1 MQSERSTQPTFGPWK
16 DGGMATLSPAGSSTT
31 GPRHGGDPAASPWRN
46 KRRWLLIIAI
56 AFIVVA
62 GIGYYFISA
71 NWPYRYRK
79 IKPMLEEDLASQVEV
94 TSYHRT
100 YFPNPGFVATGLTL
114 RRKSALHLPP
124 LGHAEEMVVQG
135 RWRDLLLLRHRVQ
148 TVEVTGLHIV
158 VPPLGSQANHA
169 NFPPGSSSDFT
180 GPDTAIEMFKIHNSI
195 LEILKNDGKRLI
207 FPVRELDLAHFEKN
221 KVMTYSVDM
230 QNAIPAGRIESRG
243 TFGPLNPKQIG
254 NTPVSGTFTF
264 TTVHLHDVG
273 EISGI
278 LSAQGEFHGALG
290 GIEAQA
296 DSVTPDFA
304 VDGGRPARVAGSIQC
319 TINGTNG
326 DVAMHVIEAHTGDT
340 NVHASGT
347 VQGSPKATNLDFD
360 VKRGRAEDVMRPFIG
375 REVPITGSVWLHG
388 HAYLEPDGHGAGF
401 LHRLHV
407 TGAFDVP
414 AERVTD
420 QKTEKS
426 LTDFSH
432 RAQGQKGSDSDH
444 ESSRADTLSSLKGQ
458 ARIQDGIASSQ
469 HLMFRIPGA
478 QAKLSGTFNF
488 HTKIVHLV
496 GNLRMDT
503 DISHATTGFKSFLL
517 KPLAPFFRKK
527 NAGALVPI
535 AVTGGPGHYQ
545 VTQDISHQK

>member
-1 MQSERSTQPTFGPWK
+1 MF
-16 DGGMATLSPAGSSTT
+16 
-31 GPRHGGDPAASPWRN
+31 
-46 KRRWLLIIAI
+46 LIITI

-62 GIGYYFISA
+62 AIGFYFISA

-79 IKPMLEEDLASQVEV
+79 IRPMLEDDLASQVEV

-124 LGHAEEMVVQG
+124 LGHAEMMVVQG
-135 RWRDLLLLRHRVQ
+135 RWSDLLLLRQRVQ

-158 VPPLGSQANHA
+158 VPPLGSQANRA

-195 LEILKNDGKRLI
+195 LEIMKNDGKRLI

-221 KVMTYSVDM
+221 KVMNYSVDM
-230 QNAIPAGRIESRG
+230 QNAIPSGRIQSRG
-243 TFGPLNPKQIG
+243 AFGPLNAKQIG
-254 NTPVSGTFTF
+254 STPVSGTFTF

-273 EISGI
+273 DISGI
-278 LSAQGEFHGALG
+278 LSAQGQFHGPLAAL
-290 GIEAQA
+290 EAQA
-296 DSVTPDFA
+296 NSITPDFA
-304 VDGGRPARVAGSIQC
+304 VAGGRLTRVAGSIEC

-326 DVAMHVIEAHTGDT
+326 NVAMHDIEAHAGDST
-340 NVHASGT
+340 VHATGA
-347 VQGSPKATNLDFD
+347 VQGSPKATNLDFE

-375 REVPITGSVWLHG
+375 HEVPITGSVWLHG

-432 RAQGQKGSDSDH
+432 RAQGKKDSDSGDKPAA
-444 ESSRADTLSSLKGQ
+444 ADTLSSLKGP
-458 ARIQDGIASSQ
+458 ARVQDGIASSNR
-469 HLMFRIPGA
+469 LTFRIPGA
-478 QAKLSGTFNF
+478 EADLSGTFNF
-488 HTKIVHLV
+488 HNKVVHLV

-503 DISHATTGFKSFLL
+503 DISHTTTGFKSFLL
-517 KPLAPFFRKK
+517 KPLAPFFKKK
-527 NAGALVPI
+527 NAGALIPI
-535 AVTGGPGHYQ
+535 AVTGSPGNYQ
-545 VTQDISHQK
+545 VTQDLSHKK